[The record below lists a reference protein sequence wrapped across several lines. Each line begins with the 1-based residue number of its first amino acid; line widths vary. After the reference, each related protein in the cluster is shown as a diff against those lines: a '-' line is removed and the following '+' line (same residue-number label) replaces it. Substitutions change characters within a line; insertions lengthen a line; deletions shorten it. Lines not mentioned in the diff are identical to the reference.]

1 VKFDL
6 DSFRGKT
13 DRNREKKSVLS
24 RGNVL
29 VPAEPRKNGRKAEV
43 ITERVIN
50 QVGFTVS
57 IRVPQRI

>member
-24 RGNVL
+24 RGNFP
-29 VPAEPRKNGRKAEV
+29 VPSEPRKDGRKAEV

-57 IRVPQRI
+57 IRVP